1 MSVLIIMVCF
11 PCFALLD
18 VRNCTV
24 WLRGSIT
31 VTAPIEMPDATL
43 TVVVTCTKWLLAPV
57 SLIVMVWL
65 SGAME
70 QAYAAG
76 AARVGHRGLSVP
88 LF

>member
-11 PCFALLD
+11 PGFALLD
-18 VRNCTV
+18 VRNSTV
-24 WLRGSIT
+24 WLTGSIT

-76 AARVGHRGLSVP
+76 AARVGHRGLSSP